1 MILAPLMNFL
11 HMQINIAYLIETI
24 CINGINVVNV
34 RPSIKMTYNVALK
47 KRIVRHDLIEKIG
60 LDRHEYWGFMQLTNA
75 QFEEI
80 IYAGG
85 VSSESI
91 IQNVCSQIVAFE
103 NEILYDECRLF
114 RKRWMYMCAILLS
127 INPKYV
133 RRIMCGEKK
142 YEFRKN
148 LCKKKVDKIIIYST
162 SPVMKVVGEA
172 VVEDV
177 LVDEPFKIWN
187 MTKEAAGV
195 DQSFFD
201 SYYEGKTKAV
211 AYKLNHVVEYKIPK
225 LLQDYGINVA
235 PQSFCYLE

>member
-1 MILAPLMNFL
+1 
-11 HMQINIAYLIETI
+11 
-24 CINGINVVNV
+24 
-34 RPSIKMTYNVALK
+34 
-47 KRIVRHDLIEKIG
+47 
-60 LDRHEYWGFMQLTNA
+60 
-75 QFEEI
+75 
-80 IYAGG
+80 
-85 VSSESI
+85 
-91 IQNVCSQIVAFE
+91 
-103 NEILYDECRLF
+103 
-114 RKRWMYMCAILLS
+114 MCAILLS

-142 YEFRKN
+142 YEFRKS

-195 DQSFFD
+195 GRSFFD
-201 SYYEGKTKAV
+201 AYYEGKAKAV
-211 AYKLNHVVEYKIPK
+211 AYKLNHVIEYKTPK
-225 LLQDYGINVA
+225 LLKDYGINVA

>member
-11 HMQINIAYLIETI
+11 HMQITIAYLIETS

-34 RPSIKMTYNVALK
+34 RPSIKMTYNGALK

-133 RRIMCGEKK
+133 
-142 YEFRKN
+142 
-148 LCKKKVDKIIIYST
+148 
-162 SPVMKVVGEA
+162 
-172 VVEDV
+172 
-177 LVDEPFKIWN
+177 
-187 MTKEAAGV
+187 
-195 DQSFFD
+195 
-201 SYYEGKTKAV
+201 
-211 AYKLNHVVEYKIPK
+211 
-225 LLQDYGINVA
+225 
-235 PQSFCYLE
+235 